1 MPPELRRETQ
11 REPDVE
17 ATQAIPVQSGEPPAP
32 EGRQL
37 ADEDELADELAVE
50 EHTQQLPRVTDEP
63 ERPTR

>member
-1 MPPELRRETQ
+1 
-11 REPDVE
+11 
-17 ATQAIPVQSGEPPAP
+17 VQSGEPPAP